1 MRAAERGLT
10 LVEVVVAIAMFGIIM
25 GFALPALLGNV
36 RISQRTQQRN
46 DAVAVAQITLEAL
59 RRSNVTSLPT
69 ATNASDSSVV
79 SYNGRP
85 YNVKKVY
92 CATPAY
98 CVGSARH
105 VTVEVRNDA
114 SSLLYSAQ
122 TVFTSLQ

>member
-10 LVEVVVAIAMFGIIM
+10 LVEVVVAVAIFGIIM
-25 GFALPALLGNV
+25 GFALPALMGNM
-36 RISQRTQQRN
+36 RINQRTQQRN
-46 DAVAVAQITLEAL
+46 DAVAVAQLTLESL

-69 ATNASDSSVV
+69 GTSASDSSTVT
-79 SYNGRP
+79 YNGRA
-85 YNVKKVY
+85 YTVKKIY
-92 CATPAY
+92 CSTPAY